1 MNMKNRTLYHLAA
14 GCLALSGSASAAV
27 ITFSAESFLDEAQ
40 ISTNG
45 TLVEAANFG
54 SSSTTQ
60 VLNGITF
67 TAAAVSSA
75 NLTVQ
80 NGTFSSNN
88 SNYNAAIH
96 TITGVTA
103 AEGNA
108 LFNFFVFGSGTGSD
122 LVTLSGLTVGV
133 QYEFQVLFVDDRTNN
148 GIPDRTMTVSL
159 VGGTLAD
166 GTGPLD
172 HTSSNV
178 QLVTGTFTASALT
191 QGFDISESVG
201 NNVKINA
208 YQLRVVPEPSVALL
222 GSMALLGLLR
232 RRR

>member
-1 MNMKNRTLYHLAA
+1 MKNRTLHHLAA
-14 GCLALSGSASAAV
+14 GCLALGGSASAAV
-27 ITFSAESFLDEAQ
+27 ITFSAENFLDEAL
-40 ISTNG
+40 ISTTG
-45 TLVEAANFG
+45 TLVEAVNFG
-54 SSSTTQ
+54 TSSTDQ

-67 TAAAVSSA
+67 TAAGASSA

-80 NGTFSSNN
+80 VGTAN
-88 SNYNAAIH
+88 SNPDNYNDAIH
-96 TITGVTA
+96 TITGVTV

-108 LFNFFVFGSGTGSD
+108 LFDFFVFGSGAGSD

-133 QYEFQVLFVDDRTNN
+133 QYEFQVLFVDDRTTNS
-148 GIPDRTMTVSL
+148 IPDRTMTVSL
-159 VGGTLAD
+159 VGGGPSD

-178 QLVTGTFTASALT
+178 QLVTGTFTANAVT

-201 NNVKINA
+201 DNVKINA
-208 YQLRVVPEPSVALL
+208 YQLRVVPEPSVTLL
-222 GSMALLGLLR
+222 GGLALLGLLR